1 MNFAAAITKLLQLLQ
16 QLASFHGPP
25 TPPNPEAVAQAD
37 QVHPGRQNLD
47 WAKIIVV
54 LSLASAIEIALL
66 SVQVHSQLPVVFYF
80 LELAILL
87 AFTCFF
93 TGKTVHS
100 NSPLVAQVLE
110 RFGIFF
116 GVSAFFISIT
126 IPFPA
131 VWFKCIACFVYVVS
145 WLAIFFFRVENG
157 PEHVHLF
164 PDGVIGDDTSLQ
176 LREVV
181 PAALDSDLDGRVLGL
196 EGSVKNLLDAAPAVL
211 ERRLYGVGGADT

>member
-1 MNFAAAITKLLQLLQ
+1 MSFAAAITNLLQLLQ
-16 QLASFHGPP
+16 TLGPFHGPP
-25 TPPNPEAVAQAD
+25 THPDPEALAPPDDQA
-37 QVHPGRQNLD
+37 VPGRQNLD

-54 LSLASAIEIALL
+54 FSLASAIDIALL

-100 NSPLVAQVLE
+100 NSPPVAQVLE

-131 VWFKCIACFVYVVS
+131 VWFKCIACFIYVVS
-145 WLAIFFFRVENG
+145 WLVIFFCNSY
-157 PEHVHLF
+157 
-164 PDGVIGDDTSLQ
+164 SL
-176 LREVV
+176 L
-181 PAALDSDLDGRVLGL
+181 
-196 EGSVKNLLDAAPAVL
+196 K
-211 ERRLYGVGGADT
+211 